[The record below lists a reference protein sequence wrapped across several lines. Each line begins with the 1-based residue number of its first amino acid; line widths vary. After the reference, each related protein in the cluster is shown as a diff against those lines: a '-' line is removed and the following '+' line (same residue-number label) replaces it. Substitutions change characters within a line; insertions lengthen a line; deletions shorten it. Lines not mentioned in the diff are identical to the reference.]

1 MGAKYRY
8 TGVEEREVVT
18 RKGTFVAVPGTV
30 YDVTGPAVPDLRNE
44 PDFDRA
50 DSETPAEE
58 PTWQS
63 PS

>member
-8 TGVEEREVVT
+8 TGDEERDVVT
-18 RKGTFVAVPGTV
+18 RKGTFTAVPGTV
-30 YDVTGPAVPDLRNE
+30 YEVTGPAVPDLRMESDFERAN
-44 PDFDRA
+44 PDT
-50 DSETPAEE
+50 SAEE